1 MFSVTC
7 SAIEGSQPFFFE
19 WFKNGNAIKAGP
31 DNKYKIDNSKIFT
44 TLYVEKIDKSDSGN
58 YTCLV
63 RNELGSDSQN
73 LLLKVKGNV
82 LIIFFAIQ
90 ILSL

>member
-31 DNKYKIDNSKIFT
+31 DNNYKIDNSKILT
-44 TLYVEKIDKSDSGN
+44 NLYVEKISKSESGN
-58 YTCLV
+58 YTCFV
-63 RNELGSDSQN
+63 RNEHGSDSQTV
-73 LLLKVKGNV
+73 LLNVKGM
-82 LIIFFAIQ
+82 L
-90 ILSL
+90 